1 MHIDSLARAAAWAC
15 LAGLAGAAH
24 AETRPYSIGA
34 GLSAGADDNVFRA
47 PAGQEVSDRYVVAS
61 LFAGVDQLVGRQ
73 RLQANATLRHSRF
86 QERKDL
92 DNTGYGVQLGWNG
105 ATAGEVSWNL
115 SYAANRN
122 LASYATILEPER
134 RIANIETSQQASAGL
149 QVGLLAQWVAN
160 TTLSHRSIDYSAAA
174 YADDQYRLDSAGFG
188 AQWNPLGP
196 LSATLGPRF
205 TRGRY
210 PQARVAADGT
220 AQADQ
225 FDRRDLD
232 MSLHWAAS
240 GASTLSARLSVT
252 RQQYELL
259 SDRDYEG
266 ATGQVT
272 WAWAATGK
280 TRVNMSISRDTGSE
294 TSFFTLSFLGQPLRG
309 TGDNSQL
316 TTSFA
321 GRLDHELTGKISLS
335 LAGQYAQRRLAASS
349 LLGDGALVL
358 ARDSGRERVG
368 SVSLA
373 ARFLPTRTTALGCEV
388 AHHRRAADTAL
399 SSPYRA
405 DTLNCSAQITLR

>member
-1 MHIDSLARAAAWAC
+1 MRIDTFAQAMAWAC
-15 LAGLAGAAH
+15 LAGLAGTAQ
-24 AETRPYSIGA
+24 AETSPYSLGA
-34 GLSAGADDNVFRA
+34 GLSAGTDNNVFRA
-47 PAGQEVSDRYVVAS
+47 PPGLEVSDRYVVAS
-61 LFAGVDQLVGRQ
+61 VFAGADQTIGRQ
-73 RLQANATLRHSRF
+73 RLQANATLRRSQF

-105 ATAGEVSWNL
+105 ATAGDLSWNL

-134 RIANIETSQQASAGL
+134 RIANIETSRQASAGL
-149 QVGLLAQWVAN
+149 QLGLLAQWVA
-160 TTLSHRSIDYSAAA
+160 TATLSHRSIDYSAAS
-174 YADDQYRLDSAGFG
+174 YADDRYRLDSVGFG
-188 AQWNPLGP
+188 VQWNPLGP
-196 LSATLGPRF
+196 LSVTVGPRF

-210 PQARVAADGT
+210 PQARTAADGT
-220 AQADQ
+220 AQPDQ

-232 MSLHWAAS
+232 LSLNWMAS
-240 GASTLSARLSVT
+240 GASTLSTRLSIT

-259 SDRDYEG
+259 SDRDYDG

-280 TRVNMSISRDTGSE
+280 TRVNASISRDTGSE

-316 TTSFA
+316 TTSFT

-335 LAGQYAQRRLAASS
+335 LSAHYAQRRLSASS

-358 ARDSGRERVG
+358 SSEAGRERVG

-373 ARFLPTRTTALGCEV
+373 ARFLPTRTTALGCEI
-388 AHHRRAADTAL
+388 AHHRRAADTTL

-405 DTLNCSAQITLR
+405 DTLSCSAQVTLR